1 MSFVLD
7 TSITLA
13 WVYAEETTKPI
24 LDLFDVVRTS
34 GAWVPELWLWEVAN
48 VLQMNVRRG
57 RHTGDFRDQAL
68 FDLALLPIQVDAEAS
83 SHAWIE
89 TPRLAERH
97 SLTVYDA
104 SYLEIARR
112 REIPLATL
120 DRELRA
126 AALSD
131 GVPLMGA

>member
-13 WVYAEETTKPI
+13 WVYAEETTKPV
-24 LDLFDVVRTS
+24 LDLFDVVRAS

-57 RHTGDFRDQAL
+57 RHTGDFRDQSL
-68 FDLALLPIQVDAEAS
+68 FDLALLPVQVDAEAS
-83 SHAWIE
+83 SQAWIE

-97 SLTVYDA
+97 ALTVYDA